1 MGSSKQ
7 FAVVSVGS
15 ILISQTLAYFASPR
29 TSILSEQAFLSIL
42 IQWLVFLPS
51 SGMFGHE
58 PTERFYDFTGASTYI
73 IVILRSLLKS
83 NSINTSSWRQ
93 IIASTFV
100 LLWSLRL
107 GSFLFTRITQ
117 EKGIDSRFAKIKTD
131 KYRFAVAWTL
141 QGLCISLFTL
151 YSFYVIYACSAM
163 EFILYMTAIYLYIL

>member
-15 ILISQTLAYFASPR
+15 ILISQTLAYFASPS
-29 TSILSEQAFLSIL
+29 TSILSELAFLSIF

-51 SGMFGHE
+51 SGMFCNE
-58 PTERFYDFTGASTYI
+58 PTERFYDFTGATTYI
-73 IVILRSLLKS
+73 IVILRSLFKS
-83 NSINTSSWRQ
+83 NSINASSWRQ

-141 QGLCISLFTL
+141 QGLYISLF
-151 YSFYVIYACSAM
+151 YNFK
-163 EFILYMTAIYLYIL
+163 